1 MNYKDIMINT
11 DKDII
16 WITRYEFGE
25 WAIQV
30 QQVGSDFVENN
41 MNKNGYEIWLTN
53 KRYHNLKIKLDKRI
67 QYEDEINDYVMDLIN
82 TKRISA
88 YINAFIKLSGGQNL
102 KDYKE
107 TVEE

>member
-1 MNYKDIMINT
+1 MNYKDIMIDT

-30 QQVGSDFVENN
+30 QQVGSDFIDKDKK
-41 MNKNGYEIWLTN
+41 KNGYEIWLTN
-53 KRYHNLKIKLDKRI
+53 KKHHDLKIKLDKRI

-82 TKRISA
+82 TKRIST
-88 YINAFIKLSGGQNL
+88 YINAFIKLSGRENL
-102 KDYKE
+102 KNYKE